1 MNLLQTE
8 LVLTRAVMLT
18 VDFEQ
23 SRLPDAGSLA
33 AKMKMPSDQKPR
45 IAGNRISI
53 LRLRSPKFSRNIH
66 RLVQFNTT
74 ILYVCAMLLL
84 QAFRIQVTAQPG
96 SQQPVAVTWGVHP
109 QPGEREGAN
118 AVVDETK
125 QRSNRIFKQKNGWKC
140 ITGNTSLTS
149 ATTLIFAVFITV
161 F

>member
-1 MNLLQTE
+1 
-8 LVLTRAVMLT
+8 
-18 VDFEQ
+18 
-23 SRLPDAGSLA
+23 
-33 AKMKMPSDQKPR
+33 MKRPSDQKPR

-53 LRLRSPKFSRNIH
+53 LRLRSPKFSRNIP
-66 RLVQFNTT
+66 RLVQFNKT
-74 ILYVCAMLLL
+74 IRSVCAMLLL

-125 QRSNRIFKQKNGWKC
+125 QRSGCEAVNKIYCLGVSHVAVFLDLHRIFKEKNGWKC
-140 ITGNTSLTS
+140 ITSNHFSDHPPD
-149 ATTLIFAVFITV
+149 IFAVVITV